1 MSNRDIDLVIRN
13 EEDMEKVIKFLIY
26 NLKTVDGTKDSAVKL
41 IEKMKDE
48 KIKSLSLCPV
58 RQTYDK
64 RKEIDINE

>member
-13 EEDMEKVIKFLIY
+13 EKDMEKVIKFLIY
-26 NLKTVDGTKDSAVKL
+26 NLKTLDGTKDSAVNL
-41 IEKMKDE
+41 IEKMKYE
-48 KIKSLSLCPV
+48 KIKSLSVCPV